1 MNSIKDIY
9 RIGHGPSSSH
19 TIAPS
24 RAVSFFKETYPDIDK
39 TIVNLHGSLALT
51 GKGHFTDKIIID
63 SFKPIP
69 CEVFFNYDKLGSI
82 MTIEAYKGEQLID
95 KWTCKSLGG
104 GSLYIDKFD
113 TKDDHEFYEHNS
125 FDTIKAYLKE
135 RNINLLDY
143 IYERDPELKEYLNEI
158 IDQMIMTINE
168 GLTKEGVLTTKIRNV
183 EAVAKNL
190 NKQAKEENDDDLL
203 LISYAYSAMEENARG
218 GVVVTAPTLGS
229 CGIIAA
235 LVYHLIIDKKVAK
248 ERIIDCLAV
257 AGLFG
262 NLIKKNASI
271 SGAIGGCQAEI
282 GSATAMAAAF
292 YAKYLDLK
300 LETIEYAAEVGVEH
314 SLGLTCD
321 PVKGYVII
329 PCIERNG
336 VGIIKA
342 LNAVKIAKNV
352 HLFKNNTVSF
362 DEVVKTMDYIGKH
375 MVYELKETSL
385 GGLSKFV
392 CCDDNA

>member
-1 MNSIKDIY
+1 
-9 RIGHGPSSSH
+9 
-19 TIAPS
+19 
-24 RAVSFFKETYPDIDK
+24 
-39 TIVNLHGSLALT
+39 
-51 GKGHFTDKIIID
+51 
-63 SFKPIP
+63 
-69 CEVFFNYDKLGSI
+69 
-82 MTIEAYKGEQLID
+82 
-95 KWTCKSLGG
+95 
-104 GSLYIDKFD
+104 
-113 TKDDHEFYEHNS
+113 
-125 FDTIKAYLKE
+125 
-135 RNINLLDY
+135 
-143 IYERDPELKEYLNEI
+143 
-158 IDQMIMTINE
+158 
-168 GLTKEGVLTTKIRNV
+168 
-183 EAVAKNL
+183 
-190 NKQAKEENDDDLL
+190 
-203 LISYAYSAMEENARG
+203 
-218 GVVVTAPTLGS
+218 
-229 CGIIAA
+229 
-235 LVYHLIIDKKVAK
+235 
-248 ERIIDCLAV
+248 
-257 AGLFG
+257 
-262 NLIKKNASI
+262 
-271 SGAIGGCQAEI
+271 
-282 GSATAMAAAF
+282 MAAAF